1 MKTLAVLAAALAMAA
16 LPTMCKQNPGFK
28 YKLTLSVETPEGVKS
43 AYNVVEITHG
53 TVVIVANGGTVTHA
67 RGEALYLDL
76 GPGRRPLVAL
86 ITHTYNASN
95 PLGWAEVTPF
105 NVLQKAYGEKH
116 TDYGDN
122 YEYLAKMV
130 QYRGA
135 KEIAPPDLPDLVTFA
150 DVNDPKSVMAV
161 DANDLAA
168 TLGPGVKW
176 KSITL
181 EVTDEP
187 LTSGIEK
194 RLGWLTGLKN
204 DRTHGD
210 LLLDGQP
217 YGHSGGDLANSLSW
231 TNFIREGF

>member
-1 MKTLAVLAAALAMAA
+1 MRGFAIIAAVLTLAGTLI
-16 LPTMCKQNPGFK
+16 LPGCAKTQHYRYKQT
-28 YKLTLSVETPEGVKS
+28 LTVETPDGVRS
-43 AYNVVEITHG
+43 AFNVVEIEFYHG
-53 TVVIVANGGTVTHA
+53 TQV

-76 GPGRRPLVAL
+76 GPGKRPLIAL
-86 ITHTYNASN
+86 LTYTHITKPPSDWSYEHPTKL
-95 PLGWAEVTPF
+95 LGR
-105 NVLQKAYGEKH
+105 LYGEK
-116 TDYGDN
+116 YQSGDPSGDQWR
-122 YEYLAKMV
+122 ARIFAH
-130 QYRGA
+130 RGA

-150 DVNDPKSVMAV
+150 DVNNPKSVMAV
-161 DANDLAA
+161 DANDLEA

-176 KSITL
+176 KSIAL